1 MWLLLLLATIKA
13 IIHLMTEGTVSLK
26 ELWSSQHAKFLEV
39 ADAGA
44 WVLGPLHC
52 GAPVVGGAV
61 RTRGAQRTE
70 PTPRGVRPPSGFQAN
85 LHTPD
90 RHRWVPS
97 VIHLVLKAQ
106 A

>member
-26 ELWSSQHAKFLEV
+26 ELWSSQHTKFLEV

-44 WVLGPLHC
+44 RVLGPLHC

-70 PTPRGVRPPSGFQAN
+70 PTPRGVRPPLWFPGKSAY
-85 LHTPD
+85 P
-90 RHRWVPS
+90 
-97 VIHLVLKAQ
+97 
-106 A
+106 